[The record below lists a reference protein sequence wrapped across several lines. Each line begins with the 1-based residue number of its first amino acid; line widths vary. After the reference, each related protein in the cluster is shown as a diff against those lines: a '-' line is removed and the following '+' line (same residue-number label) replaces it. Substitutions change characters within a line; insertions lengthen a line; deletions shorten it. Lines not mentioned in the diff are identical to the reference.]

1 MTLPVGAIIDRRWA
15 RSLRRFAGGTKVRY
29 WINGRPRKLADGT
42 RLEPISRPEAR
53 FIRSTL
59 AEVDRLTGLRFV
71 ETAGRASTAIDFY
84 RVKSFTEPDL
94 LGEITRNRGWF
105 DIRWENRAGDRLS
118 GSERWTIVHEIG
130 HALGLDHPYGK
141 PFSRRF
147 DSSDTVMSYIY
158 SGSPVSG
165 FTSTDRAALLEL
177 WGAG

>member
-1 MTLPVGAIIDRRWA
+1 VTLPIDAIVDRDWA

-29 WINGRPRKLADGT
+29 WINGQRRQLGEGT
-42 RLEPISRPEAR
+42 RAEGISRPEAR

-71 ETAGRASTAIDFY
+71 EKAGRSSTAIDFY
-84 RVKSFTEPDL
+84 RVEQFAETGV

-105 DIRWENRAGDRLS
+105 EISWENRAGDRLS
-118 GSERWTIVHEIG
+118 GLERWTIVHEIG

-147 DSSDTVMSYIY
+147 DNSDTVMSYIA
-158 SGSPVSG
+158 SGSPVTG
-165 FTSTDRAALLEL
+165 FTGTDREAVLEL